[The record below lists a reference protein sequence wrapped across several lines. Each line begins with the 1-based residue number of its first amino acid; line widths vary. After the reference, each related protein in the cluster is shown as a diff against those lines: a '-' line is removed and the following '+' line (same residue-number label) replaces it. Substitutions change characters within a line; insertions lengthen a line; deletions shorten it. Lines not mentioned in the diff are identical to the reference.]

1 MPKPDVSVERKAQ
14 ILAAASRIFLKKG
27 FETARMEEIA
37 EEAGLSIGGLYWYFK
52 SKEEVIFSLMD
63 ELINSDLNEQ
73 RALLEAPGSV
83 LERLKQ
89 YVRSSVP
96 SSQTLSP
103 LFSDFYALGGRD
115 SRVQVRFQTYF
126 QAYRQI
132 IAALLA
138 QGITRGEFR
147 SFDVSHGAIL
157 FAALYEG
164 MLELTMLDPENV
176 NAVTELLHSMDI
188 LMQGLKPDGGIDAKT
203 N

>member
-83 LERLKQ
+83 MERLTQ

-96 SSQTLSP
+96 SAQTLSP

-115 SRVQVRFQTYF
+115 PRVQVRFQTYF
-126 QAYRQI
+126 YTYRQI

-138 QGITRGEFR
+138 QGIARGEFR
-147 SFDVSHGAIL
+147 SFDVNHGAIL

-164 MLELTMLDPENV
+164 MLELAMLDPENI
-176 NAVTELLHSMDI
+176 NGIIELSHSMDI
-188 LMQGLKPDGGIDAKT
+188 LMQGMKPDGGINAKT

>member
-63 ELINSDLNEQ
+63 DLINSDLNEQ

-83 LERLKQ
+83 MERLKQ

-96 SSQTLSP
+96 SAQTLSP

-115 SRVQVRFQTYF
+115 PRVQVRFQTYF
-126 QAYRQI
+126 HAYRQI

-138 QGITRGEFR
+138 QGIARGEFR
-147 SFDVSHGAIL
+147 TFDVNHGAIL

-164 MLELTMLDPENV
+164 MLELAMLDPENI
-176 NAVTELLHSMDI
+176 NGIIELLHSIDI

-203 N
+203 K